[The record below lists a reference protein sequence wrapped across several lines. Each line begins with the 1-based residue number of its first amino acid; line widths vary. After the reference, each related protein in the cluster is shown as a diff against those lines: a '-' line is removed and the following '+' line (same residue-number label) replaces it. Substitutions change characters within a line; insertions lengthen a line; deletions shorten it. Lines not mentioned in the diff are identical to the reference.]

1 MGVCSCK
8 EEQIKLQECEA
19 KLSHLQDV
27 FENNIQSKVTMIN
40 LGLLNIGV
48 EENSNTSATCDCRM
62 GPFSNFLNCSY
73 PCFGDLS
80 TELYLFSG

>member
-1 MGVCSCK
+1 MGDCSCK

-27 FENNIQSKVTMIN
+27 FENNVQSKVAMTN

-48 EENSNTSATCDCRM
+48 EENSN
-62 GPFSNFLNCSY
+62 
-73 PCFGDLS
+73 S
-80 TELYLFSG
+80 TAHVTLAWDHLVSLKF